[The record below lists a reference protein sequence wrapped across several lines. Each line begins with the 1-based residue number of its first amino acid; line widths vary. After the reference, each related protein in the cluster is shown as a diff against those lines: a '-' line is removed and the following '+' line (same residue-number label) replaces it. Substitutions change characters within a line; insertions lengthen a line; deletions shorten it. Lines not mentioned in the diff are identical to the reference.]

1 MTPLSDPTQLCRPLL
16 TYLALWRVLT
26 GCWKKKQNIRFL
38 VWCAGV
44 TVCGLLLK
52 VNVRLLLVCGCLLV
66 VWGHMWSLVGS
77 LLSFVVAACLSNYG
91 QRTLHSKQV
100 RYLMFK
106 QLQRDFKSQSPISWM
121 KTQPIPLQSL
131 KI

>member
-44 TVCGLLLK
+44 TVCGRLLI
-52 VNVRLLLVCGCLLV
+52 VNVRLLLVCGRLLV
-66 VWGHMWSLVGS
+66 VWDRMWSLVGS
-77 LLSFVVAACLSNYG
+77 LLSFVVVACLRNYV
-91 QRTLHSKQV
+91 QRTLHSKQAG
-100 RYLMFK
+100 YLMFK